1 MAPVLPPELQP
12 MQGWMEP
19 AKSKKPI
26 SRLESIQDSDAKEG
40 RGGKELKPEP
50 AAVKV
55 LAAPPT
61 SRSEDAPTFSD

>member
-1 MAPVLPPELQP
+1 MAPVLPPEVQQ

-26 SRLESIQDSDAKEG
+26 SRLESIQDSDAK
-40 RGGKELKPEP
+40 RGGEELKPEIKP

-55 LAAPPT
+55 RAAPPT
-61 SRSEDAPTFSD
+61 ACSEGAPHFSD